1 MLGGASHPHPNMH
14 CFCLSLAGYPQSEP
28 DTDHGLVDMCRN
40 VYPKCATIYVKPWLV
55 YHRGHDFVMNEYMY
69 ISVTSH
75 NYNTELNE
83 SKLKL
88 IGLALLVFQYTIYQ

>member
-1 MLGGASHPHPNMH
+1 M
-14 CFCLSLAGYPQSEP
+14 
-28 DTDHGLVDMCRN
+28 
-40 VYPKCATIYVKPWLV
+40 
-55 YHRGHDFVMNEYMY
+55 MNKYMY

-88 IGLALLVFQYTIYQ
+88 IGLALLVFQYIIYQ